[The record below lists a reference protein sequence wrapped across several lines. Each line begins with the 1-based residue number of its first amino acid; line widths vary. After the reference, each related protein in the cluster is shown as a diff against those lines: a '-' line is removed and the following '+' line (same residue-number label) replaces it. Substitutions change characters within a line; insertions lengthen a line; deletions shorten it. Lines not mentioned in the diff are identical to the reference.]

1 MKIDTVILSSNEN
14 RDYLD
19 FWPIVSE
26 AWSNFGIEP
35 FLIYTGEEDIN
46 LSGNIIKIYS
56 KKINSAFLAQNIR
69 LFYPGILENRTCIIS
84 DIDNL
89 PLSKEYF
96 VNSVSDINDQA
107 FIIFRPDACPPN
119 MISIMWNAA
128 KSETWREI
136 FEVSNEGQAMKILQK
151 WSSKRYEIRG
161 KHWYTDQIQLRN
173 YINKFSVLN
182 KQRIVELNDVECGFN
197 RFDRA
202 SLEVNTTELLK
213 ENVSFSDFHM
223 PRPFLKNKDLIEK
236 VYKHCHNLNQ

>member
-1 MKIDTVILSSNEN
+1 M
-14 RDYLD
+14 
-19 FWPIVSE
+19 
-26 AWSNFGIEP
+26 
-35 FLIYTGEEDIN
+35 
-46 LSGNIIKIYS
+46 
-56 KKINSAFLAQNIR
+56 
-69 LFYPGILENRTCIIS
+69 
-84 DIDNL
+84 
-89 PLSKEYF
+89 
-96 VNSVSDINDQA
+96 
-107 FIIFRPDACPPN
+107 
-119 MISIMWNAA
+119 
-128 KSETWREI
+128 
-136 FEVSNEGQAMKILQK
+136 
-151 WSSKRYEIRG
+151 SSKRYEIRG